1 MSRAR
6 KETAPLYSW
15 YVAGV
20 LLLVGISNQ
29 WSRYLLPYLYAASFS
44 ADAPSGHKR
53 FVSINY
59 ALDLTPTQCAFA
71 RARSLRATRSRA
83 RDPPRRDRPA
93 PARARARRYGL
104 LAGYGFSVVYCL
116 MSLVMGRAADRY
128 NRKLIIVEGLVIWN
142 AANAVRRDG
151 QRARERPRAATARG
165 LRACARAR
173 RVARLAR
180 SRSLGGRDEAEPE
193 TFAKPTETVL

>member
-1 MSRAR
+1 
-6 KETAPLYSW
+6 
-15 YVAGV
+15 
-20 LLLVGISNQ
+20 
-29 WSRYLLPYLYAASFS
+29 
-44 ADAPSGHKR
+44 
-53 FVSINY
+53 
-59 ALDLTPTQCAFA
+59 
-71 RARSLRATRSRA
+71 
-83 RDPPRRDRPA
+83 
-93 PARARARRYGL
+93 
-104 LAGYGFSVVYCL
+104 

-165 LRACARAR
+165 LRAARARAR

-193 TFAKPTETVL
+193 TFAKPTETIL